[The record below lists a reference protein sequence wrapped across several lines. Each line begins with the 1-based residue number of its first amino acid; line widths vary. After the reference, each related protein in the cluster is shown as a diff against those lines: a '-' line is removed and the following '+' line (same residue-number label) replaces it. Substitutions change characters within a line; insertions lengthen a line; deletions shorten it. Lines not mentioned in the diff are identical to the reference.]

1 MMKKHTPTILF
12 ILLFIF
18 PSYSSANDIKNLIRI
33 AEQTNSA
40 SSWNQVA
47 DYYNQRKYQTNKP
60 YNYPNLFIK
69 YSATA
74 LERAKKEK
82 NELEQGNAYSHLA
95 EAGLFILGW
104 EEYIENY
111 TNASLL
117 YTEAF
122 NVPLQIKAMSSL
134 GEGYLS
140 IGHAPT
146 AHILFTDALEW
157 SKELPEART
166 NKGTLFLNLGKS
178 YMYLNQLDSA
188 EHFINLSE
196 EQVIGSLAI
205 KDVDFATKVQFY
217 KGLICCKKKEYF
229 PAMSHYNNALK
240 INDETGKNALL
251 KSLILNQ
258 IALLYASCEKY
269 DTALYYN
276 NQAMQLCLDIQA
288 FVPLES
294 IFNTHIAL
302 RCKSYEQEQLA
313 GGRIMNI
320 DILTIGTKE
329 LSEYRKWF
337 MDDKQSLYNNY
348 IQTAI
353 LYDLYGSPHACSD
366 YLERAYKLTENASE
380 ILPLGP
386 YLKHKGNTFLKSGQY
401 KRAIVLYEL
410 YLDQYINAP
419 RRFLL
424 EAENFEVYASL
435 AECYEKEEELEKAS
449 EYKLKAQVAKEE
461 ATNEKNLIIT
471 SFFPEEQNQ
480 NKVKED
486 ALFRKN
492 LRKHLTAVLIISLP
506 FIVWI
511 VFRCKRSKRK
521 G

>member
-1 MMKKHTPTILF
+1 MMKKHSPIIFF
-12 ILLFIF
+12 ILLFTF
-18 PSYSSANDIKNLIRI
+18 SSYSTATDIKDLIRL

-40 SSWNQVA
+40 SNWNKVA

-95 EAGLFILGW
+95 EAGLFIMGW

-117 YTEAF
+117 YTEA
-122 NVPLQIKAMSSL
+122 NNIPLQIKAMSSL
-134 GEGYLS
+134 GHGYLS
-140 IGHAPT
+140 VGHAPT

-157 SKELPEART
+157 SKEVPEERKD
-166 NKGTLFLNLGKS
+166 NGILFLNLGKS
-178 YMYLNQLDSA
+178 YIYLNQLDSA
-188 EHFINLSE
+188 EYYINLSE
-196 EQVIGSLAI
+196 KQVIGSLAI
-205 KDVDFATKVQFY
+205 KDSDFTTKVLFN
-217 KGLICCKKKEYF
+217 KGLLCCKKKEYL
-229 PAMSHYNNALK
+229 PAMIHFNNALK
-240 INDETGKNALL
+240 TNDETGKNAMLQ
-251 KSLILNQ
+251 SLILNQ
-258 IALLYASCEKY
+258 IALLYASCDKY
-269 DTALYYN
+269 DFALHYN

-313 GGRIMNI
+313 GGKITNI

-337 MDDKQSLYNNY
+337 MDDRQALYNNY

-353 LYDLYGSPHACSD
+353 LFDLYGTPHACSE
-366 YLERAYKLTENASE
+366 YLEKAYKLTENASE

-386 YLKHKGNTFLKSGQY
+386 YLKHKGNTYMKSEQY
-401 KRAIVLYEL
+401 KQAIVLYEL
-410 YLDQYINAP
+410 YVDQYINNP
-419 RRFLL
+419 RHFLL
-424 EAENFEVYASL
+424 EAENYEVYENL
-435 AECYEKEEELEKAS
+435 AACYEKEQEPEKVS
-449 EYKLKAQVAKEE
+449 EYRQKALTAQKE
-461 ATNEKNLIIT
+461 AISEKKQILT
-471 SFFPEEQNQ
+471 SFFSEEQTPD
-480 NKVKED
+480 KENSD
-486 ALFRKN
+486 ARFRKN

-506 FIVWI
+506 FVVWF
-511 VFRCKRSKRK
+511 VFRRKRSKK
-521 G
+521 